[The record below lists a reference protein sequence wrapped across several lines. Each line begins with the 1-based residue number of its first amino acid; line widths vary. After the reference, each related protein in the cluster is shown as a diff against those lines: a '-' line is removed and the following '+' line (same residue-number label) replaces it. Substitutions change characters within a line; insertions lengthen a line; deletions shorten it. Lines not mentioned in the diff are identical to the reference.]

1 MYYFDFVMADLSQYS
16 RLTSKLGFRKIF
28 SPNEVSVVKSIRAAQ
43 PSGRSIL
50 ISSDNR
56 ELSKSP
62 RAGSIVGVI
71 FEDMAVR
78 KMLMSELRDS
88 GKFLVFAAWQI
99 VSEDSTEAVARIRK
113 ARELARNALHIGVP
127 LAIASLAPSIDDV
140 YSSMQLIEMAMLIGA
155 GEETSRRMLNAMG
168 ELLYDTKKKK

>member
-1 MYYFDFVMADLSQYS
+1 
-16 RLTSKLGFRKIF
+16 
-28 SPNEVSVVKSIRAAQ
+28 
-43 PSGRSIL
+43 
-50 ISSDNR
+50 
-56 ELSKSP
+56 
-62 RAGSIVGVI
+62 
-71 FEDMAVR
+71 
-78 KMLMSELRDS
+78 
-88 GKFLVFAAWQI
+88 

-155 GEETSRRMLNAMG
+155 GEERSRRMLNAMG